1 MKEFSAGNL
10 NFPPLSIAEHTHLL
24 ADSSQTICV
33 NVEPSICVC
42 HRISNI
48 FVMLKRNG
56 GSGDENEYLFVENR
70 ILEGIAGIAMDKNV
84 DDVFPTSSAFREDNE
99 AGI

>member
-1 MKEFSAGNL
+1 MCM
-10 NFPPLSIAEHTHLL
+10 
-24 ADSSQTICV
+24 SSHIQYIC
-33 NVEPSICVC
+33 
-42 HRISNI
+42 HAQK
-48 FVMLKRNG
+48 KRRFWG